1 MQSDRDLE
9 EWAAETAAELE
20 QDDDNRTR
28 EKTVLGADGAPDTSD
43 ASHGWTRRRSA
54 IPWYR
59 PKAFL
64 QVTMLEIVHRLVP
77 PESQHHLGQRHYE

>member
-28 EKTVLGADGAPDTSD
+28 EKTVLGADGAPVGADD
-43 ASHGWTRRRSA
+43 AGAADERRGSRRSSSPRRGVERTVGARRR
-54 IPWYR
+54 
-59 PKAFL
+59 
-64 QVTMLEIVHRLVP
+64 
-77 PESQHHLGQRHYE
+77 